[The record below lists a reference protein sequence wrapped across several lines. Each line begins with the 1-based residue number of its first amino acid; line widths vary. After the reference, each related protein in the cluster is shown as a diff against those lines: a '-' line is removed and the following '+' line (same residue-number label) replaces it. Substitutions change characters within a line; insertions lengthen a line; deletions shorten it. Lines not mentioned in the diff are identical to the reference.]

1 MYCDTGSND
10 YNGRTMTEHSDINA
24 GVPDSAKRYMRYLL
38 IMAGLGGLLYGVDV
52 GVIAAALPYI
62 EQTAGFNPSQLS
74 QVVAAVL
81 FGSVLSSLFAGYLA
95 DKWGRKALI
104 TVAAALFTLS
114 IPVICLS
121 DNAFGIMLFGRILQ
135 GASAG
140 IVGVVV
146 PLYLAECLS
155 ADARGKGTGMF
166 QLLLTVGLVFAAVV
180 GIVAANYVAGK
191 EALGLSEEELASAKV
206 FAWQSI
212 FWVCALPGL
221 CLFFGSFR
229 LSESPRYL
237 FRRGR
242 KDEALAVLVRS
253 YGEARGQE
261 VFDEMVQSEE
271 DDRKKAEELKAQNS
285 SGESLLQRKYVYP
298 FVLAVLVLAFTQA
311 TGINSVLNYSVKV
324 FQQAGL
330 EGTDANW
337 ADFSIKIVNCG
348 MTVVAMMLVDKKGRK
363 FLLKIGTAGIIVGLL
378 GTGFLFHGVEE
389 SRKDVTNELKA
400 MLAQQAPAA
409 KAAFEAGTP
418 VDAIRQLELK
428 RSIDDA
434 VNKELL
440 TKAGMAD
447 KNINNLQL
455 IVTYD
460 QPEANPAWYSFLM
473 GSSTQLSVVELAELS
488 KKPEEIKNAADKNAV
503 AIIKAV
509 ADSTAPVKVAG
520 KDGFDMK
527 PVSILKAEL
536 GEKPSASVGWG
547 VTGFF
552 VVFIAF
558 YATGPGVCVWL
569 ALSELM
575 PARIRSNGM
584 AIALLINQL
593 VSTVIAG
600 SFLPWVGSSGYSGVF
615 FTLGGITVLY
625 FLTVAKFLPETK
637 GRTLEEIEG
646 YFTTGKMPETKKA
659 QEEA

>member
-1 MYCDTGSND
+1 
-10 YNGRTMTEHSDINA
+10 MTDQENMTA
-24 GVPDSAKRYMRYLL
+24 AVPDAAKRYMRYLL

-81 FGSVLSSLFAGYLA
+81 FGSVISSLFAGYLA
-95 DKWGRKALI
+95 DKMGRKALI
-104 TVAAALFTLS
+104 TVAAALFTAS

-121 DNAFGIMLFGRILQ
+121 QEVFGIMLLGRILQ

-155 ADARGKGTGMF
+155 SESRGKGTGMF
-166 QLLLTVGLVFAAVV
+166 QFLLTVGLVFAAVV
-180 GIVAANYVAGK
+180 GLLAAWYVGGV
-191 EALGLSEEELASAKV
+191 EASGVGEESLVSAKV
-206 FAWQSI
+206 TAWQTI
-212 FWVCALPGL
+212 FWVCAIPGL
-221 CLFFGSFR
+221 FLFFGSFR

-242 KDEALAVLVRS
+242 KEEAMAVLVRS
-253 YGEARGQE
+253 YGEERAKDA
-261 VFDEMVQSEE
+261 FDEMVRIEE
-271 DDRKKAEELKAQNS
+271 EEKQKAEELKSQSS

-330 EGTDANW
+330 EGTTANW
-337 ADFSIKIVNCG
+337 ADFAIKVVNCL
-348 MTVVAMMLVDKKGRK
+348 MTVVAMTLVDRKGRK
-363 FLLKIGTAGIIVGLL
+363 FLLKIGIAGIVVGLL
-378 GTGFLFHGVEE
+378 GTGYLFSTVEQA
-389 SRKDVTNELKA
+389 RKDVTADVVKLMND
-400 MLAQQAPAA
+400 QNAA
-409 KAAFEAGTP
+409 VQKEFSQGK
-418 VDAIRQLELK
+418 DISSIRVLQLD
-428 RSIDDA
+428 RSPSSPF
-434 VNKELL
+434 VTELL
-440 TKAGMAD
+440 AKNGMAD
-447 KNINNLQL
+447 KDINRMQL

-460 QPEANPAWYSFLM
+460 QPEANPAWYQFLM

-488 KKPEEIKNAADKNAV
+488 KNPADIKKDEDKSSVAVINAV
-503 AIIKAV
+503 P
-509 ADSTAPVKVAG
+509 DSTNMVNGGYA
-520 KDGFDMK
+520 MK

-536 GEKPSASVGWG
+536 GEKPDSSMGWG
-547 VTGFF
+547 VMAFF
-552 VVFIAF
+552 IIFIAF

-600 SFLPWVGSSGYSGVF
+600 AFLPWVGSCGYSGVF

-625 FLTVAKFLPETK
+625 FITVTFFLPETK
-637 GRTLEEIEG
+637 GRSLEEIEG
-646 YFTTGKMPETKKA
+646 YFTTGKMPGDPKLIGEGIEA
-659 QEEA
+659 EE

>member
-1 MYCDTGSND
+1 
-10 YNGRTMTEHSDINA
+10 MTDQENMKA
-24 GVPDSAKRYMRYLL
+24 AVPDAARRYMRYLL

-95 DKWGRKALI
+95 DKMGRKALI
-104 TVAAALFTLS
+104 TVAAALFTAS

-121 DNAFGIMLFGRILQ
+121 QEVFGIMLLGRILQ

-155 ADARGKGTGMF
+155 AESRGKGTGMF
-166 QLLLTVGLVFAAVV
+166 QFLLTVGLVFAAVV
-180 GIVAANYVAGK
+180 GLLAASYVGGVENSGA
-191 EALGLSEEELASAKV
+191 SEESLTSAKV
-206 FAWQSI
+206 LAWQAI
-212 FWVCALPGL
+212 FWVCAIPGL
-221 CLFFGSFR
+221 FLFFGSFR

-242 KDEALAVLVRS
+242 KDEAMAVLVRS
-253 YGEARGQE
+253 YGDARAKE
-261 VFDEMVQSEE
+261 VFDEMVHIEE
-271 DDRKKAEELKAQNS
+271 EEKQKAEELKKQSS
-285 SGESLLQRKYVYP
+285 SGESLLQRKYIYP

-330 EGTDANW
+330 EGTTANW
-337 ADFSIKIVNCG
+337 ADFTIKVVNCL
-348 MTVVAMMLVDKKGRK
+348 MTIVAMVLVDRKGRK
-363 FLLKIGTAGIIVGLL
+363 FLLKIGTAGIVVGLL
-378 GTGFLFHGVEE
+378 GTGFLFNNVEKA
-389 SRKDVTNELKA
+389 RKDVTADVAAL
-400 MLAQQAPAA
+400 LAAQSPSVQ
-409 KAAFEAGTP
+409 KEFEQGKD
-418 VDAIRQLELK
+418 VGSIRTLQLE
-428 RSIDDA
+428 RTPDSPFIR
-434 VNKELL
+434 NLL
-440 TKAGMAD
+440 AK
-447 KNINNLQL
+447 
-455 IVTYD
+455 
-460 QPEANPAWYSFLM
+460 
-473 GSSTQLSVVELAELS
+473 
-488 KKPEEIKNAADKNAV
+488 
-503 AIIKAV
+503 
-509 ADSTAPVKVAG
+509 
-520 KDGFDMK
+520 K

-536 GEKPSASVGWG
+536 GEKPDTSMGWG
-547 VTGFF
+547 VTAFF
-552 VVFIAF
+552 IIFIAF

-600 SFLPWVGSSGYSGVF
+600 SFLPWVGSCGYSGVF

-625 FLTVAKFLPETK
+625 FITVTFFLPETK
-637 GRTLEEIEG
+637 GRSLEEIEG
-646 YFTTGKMPETKKA
+646 YFTTGKMPEDPKMIGEGIEA
-659 QEEA
+659 EE